1 MDYMLVAGRYELF
14 SSHPVGKGAFCHVY
28 KGKDRQTNTEVAIK
42 IVLEG
47 KSAQLKFE
55 SRLLQNH
62 LRGYRTS

>member
-1 MDYMLVAGRYELF
+1 MEHMLVAGRYELF
-14 SSHPVGKGAFCHVY
+14 SNHPVGKGAFCHVY
-28 KGKDRQTNTEVAIK
+28 KGKDRTTSTEVAIK

-55 SRLLQNH
+55 SRLLQNY